1 MVRWVLGAEQIEAL
15 DGRGIAAGARTRL
28 VVQTGRFGHAYLGEI
43 IDVTQS
49 RLVRRYHLE
58 RMKTGVLAAPAGQE
72 EYERVLTY
80 ELSPGAAGSGTWLSC
95 TAQTSV
101 PGLPKAA
108 ARAGAKSE
116 AKSLARSLERM
127 RVCAEGGPVRAGG
140 GLFAASFSP
149 QAL

>member
-1 MVRWVLGAEQIEAL
+1 M
-15 DGRGIAAGARTRL
+15 
-28 VVQTGRFGHAYLGEI
+28 
-43 IDVTQS
+43 
-49 RLVRRYHLE
+49 
-58 RMKTGVLAAPAGQE
+58 
-72 EYERVLTY
+72 TY